1 MAGGSSSA
9 CIEVR
14 VRSDMNNKLTLAVVV
29 GTVVVLIT
37 CGQARA
43 DMYVNAVDVNQWIH
57 PLQPA
62 SWEHMYDGS
71 VASPT
76 SASLTIEAADVSAN
90 EAQVWL
96 VDSYG
101 HWHPLGFL
109 DPNNSATVFDLNPNW
124 LDAMPVW
131 AQIVGADNYQV
142 WIGTSTLTVSGAI
155 PAPAAVILGLIGL
168 GCLGFVSR
176 PKGR

>member
-1 MAGGSSSA
+1 
-9 CIEVR
+9 
-14 VRSDMNNKLTLAVVV
+14 MNSKLTLAAIV
-29 GTVVVLIT
+29 GTALVLMT

-43 DMYVNAVDVNQWIH
+43 DMYVNSVDVDQWIH
-57 PLQPA
+57 PWAPA
-62 SWEHMYDGS
+62 LWEHMYDGS

-76 SASLTIEAADVSAN
+76 SASLTIEATDVSEN

-96 VDSYG
+96 TDSYG
-101 HWHPLGFL
+101 HYHLLGLL
-109 DPNNSATVFDLNPNW
+109 DPDNSATVFDLNPNW
-124 LDAMPVW
+124 LDAMPVR

-155 PAPAAVILGLIGL
+155 PAPAAVTLGLIGL

-176 PKGR
+176 RKGR